1 MNNEELLEEYVAT
14 FSRLDEMVVDIVWF
28 PPAMPLVVGDTD
40 LSAFKHWEPAKVE
53 TFPTHLA
60 EVYAKLPARFPRL
73 FERMVLSYRW
83 AEVDLGTYTLLANPP
98 GPDLTGLLH
107 QISKNSG
114 LWEALIPAGFI
125 QFGKGPD
132 LDYDPVCFDIKT
144 RKQGGD
150 CRIVKIDHEEI
161 LCNNRMKVVAELAPS
176 FYQLV
181 LQTIQRAKQRSSSEP
196 A

>member
-1 MNNEELLEEYVAT
+1 MLPHFPSLT
-14 FSRLDEMVVDIVWF
+14 KWWLTKFS
-28 PPAMPLVVGDTD
+28 PPAAMQLAVEDTD
-40 LSAFKHWEPAKVE
+40 LYDRKLWKPVKVE
-53 TFPTHLA
+53 TPLSQLD
-60 EVYAKLPARFPRL
+60 EVYAELPARFPKL
-73 FERMVLSYRW
+73 FEQMVLSYRW

-98 GPDLTGLLH
+98 APDLNEFFR
-107 QISKNSG
+107 QISKDPG
-114 LWEALIPAGFI
+114 LWEALVPAGFI

-161 LCNNRMKVVAELAPS
+161 LCNNRIKVVAELAPS

-181 LQTIQRAKQRSSSEP
+181 LQTIDTGKEGSSDQSSLTISP
-196 A
+196 LSR

>member
-1 MNNEELLEEYVAT
+1 MDDEELLEKYVAT
-14 FSRLDEMVVDIVWF
+14 FSRFDEMLVDIVWF
-28 PPAMPLVVGDTD
+28 PPAVPLVVGDSD
-40 LSAFKHWEPAKVE
+40 LDDFKPWKPLKVE
-53 TFPTHLA
+53 TAPTRLE

-73 FERMVLSYRW
+73 FELMVLSYRW

-98 GPDLTGLLH
+98 GPDLNEFFR
-107 QISKNSG
+107 QISKDPG
-114 LWEALIPAGFI
+114 LWEALIPAGLI

-132 LDYDPVCFDIKT
+132 LDYDAVCFDIKT

-161 LCNNRMKVVAELAPS
+161 LCNNRVKVVAELAPS

-181 LQTIQRAKQRSSSEP
+181 LQTIELANKAPRF
-196 A
+196 